1 MGKLKVGAFLNS
13 FATDFRSS
21 CALAHKLGLDAV
33 ELASLEEFDLF
44 KPLSESDIA
53 TIKDEFAKNSLS
65 ISSLCAEVG
74 GFAIEDTA
82 ECKKRVAAVK
92 EVIDNAGRLG
102 VKIIQF
108 HIGELKFSEDD
119 TRFIKNQNDV
129 SESTGDASENLLM
142 ALKDL
147 DDYALKAGVRLA
159 TETGPEP
166 GEKLAAFIKDNNFK
180 CVFVNFDPANL
191 VMNGF
196 DEIKSVYDLKGLI
209 IQTHAKD
216 GIFGSVKDGY
226 KETALGEG
234 DVHWEEYLKALVETG
249 FEGNFIIERECGATP
264 ADDIAMAAKFL
275 KNW

>member
-13 FATDFRSS
+13 FATDFKNA
-21 CALAHKLGLDAV
+21 CAMAHNLGLDVV
-33 ELASLEEFDLF
+33 EFASMDEYDLF
-44 KPLSESDIA
+44 SPLSDDK
-53 TIKDEFAKNSLS
+53 IKVINEEFAKNEISF
-65 ISSLCAEVG
+65 SSLCAEVG
-74 GFAIEDTA
+74 GFAIADAE
-82 ECKKRVAAVK
+82 ECKKRVEAVK
-92 EVIDNAGRLG
+92 QVIDNAVRLG

-108 HIGELKFSEDD
+108 HIGELKFEEGDA
-119 TRFIKNQNDV
+119 RFIENQNAEV
-129 SESTGDASENLLM
+129 SAQGDPGKNLVD

-147 DDYALKAGVRLA
+147 DAYAGKAGVRLA

-166 GEKLAAFIKDNNFK
+166 GDKLAAFIKDNGFEN
-180 CVFVNFDPANL
+180 VFVNFDPANL

-196 DEIKSVYDLKGLI
+196 DEIKSVYDLKGLV

-249 FEGNFIIERECGATP
+249 FEGNFIIEREVGDTP